1 MPFFLEQTNTKDL
14 KNSSC
19 YQFQYCYKK
28 VKISYEAA
36 MLAAVS
42 LIESFILFSK
52 ILTEVALEQS
62 ISSNATKNSV
72 HHGHFNWPSPQISEH
87 LF

>member
-42 LIESFILFSK
+42 LIESFILF
-52 ILTEVALEQS
+52 
-62 ISSNATKNSV
+62 
-72 HHGHFNWPSPQISEH
+72 F
-87 LF
+87 